1 GRARDRQGSQRAR
14 NRYHAR
20 PRRYRRARRART
32 RRRDPPGNAHFSGAA
47 DLRQRRAFRTCPWA
61 RRRRTPAQAGRPPR
75 RCVVSFAGRPHR
87 QEFPQRAWPCAG
99 LFAPS
104 AGSDGGATNL
114 PPAHAQARNTR
125 RHGNRRQPA
134 RPLSEAAG
142 GGAHRGFGPH
152 DAGRGFAAAAAFARR
167 RHAGALMILRV
178 LNLVV
183 IGALILA
190 AAYVYRIK
198 YDSTVQAER
207 LAKIRSE
214 VRREREAIAALRA
227 EWGELETPTRIEALT
242 KRYLHLKPIAPTQFD
257 KLNALPE
264 QPPQLVKP
272 DSRDP
277 IGEVIENLEEPPAAM
292 TGSVWPP
299 MAAPQAA
306 AAAAAADAMPVPIAP
321 AAPVMTP
328 PVTPA

>member
-1 GRARDRQGSQRAR
+1 VIVR
-14 NRYHAR
+14 
-20 PRRYRRARRART
+20 
-32 RRRDPPGNAHFSGAA
+32 
-47 DLRQRRAFRTCPWA
+47 
-61 RRRRTPAQAGRPPR
+61 
-75 RCVVSFAGRPHR
+75 
-87 QEFPQRAWPCAG
+87 
-99 LFAPS
+99 
-104 AGSDGGATNL
+104 
-114 PPAHAQARNTR
+114 
-125 RHGNRRQPA
+125 
-134 RPLSEAAG
+134 
-142 GGAHRGFGPH
+142 
-152 DAGRGFAAAAAFARR
+152 
-167 RHAGALMILRV
+167 I

-183 IGALILA
+183 IGALIMA

-214 VRREREAIAALRA
+214 VRRERESIAALRA
-227 EWGELETPTRIEALT
+227 EWGELQTPTRIEALT
-242 KRYLHLKPIAPTQFD
+242 KRYLHLKPIAPAQFD

-328 PVTPA
+328 PATPAPALPVAPAPPAPAAAAPAASAPPASTSAPGARTPITKSGRLDR